1 MTLDDQIQAYLD
13 GTATE
18 ADTQAVAAALRAD
31 RSAADLLAQHT
42 LLRELLHDCYAGDYL
57 LPSPRQP
64 PPTTAGSSRPAGRSQ
79 LLRLAGAIGLCVLLG
94 TAGLI
99 WRLAPRPG
107 TPPAP
112 TVAVVADVSP
122 DVRWQEPATAQP
134 ALTRGT
140 SLPAGSL
147 AIAAGRLS
155 LLLASGVELTLDG
168 PARFDLCTDM
178 HVLLHEGKLS
188 AVVPEP
194 ARGFLVESQG
204 LRVVDLGTEFEVVAP
219 PSGKPE
225 VAVLRGS
232 VEASFSSSDQPL
244 RISEAER
251 HRFDPATGRSES
263 LGTAA
268 RPSVSPA
275 ASNASAGQPPPAGP
289 GLLSVGSRQLTVD
302 TPLTI
307 DRLDLGGPAE
317 VHSLTLVP
325 DGAVT
330 VNQFHA
336 AGQSRLHVAGGMFTL
351 ADDRDDA
358 NVCLAAG
365 TKLELVIT
373 GGYLTSEKVVRW
385 ATNAKTEFAMEL
397 AGGLVEA
404 RRPFVLSERGRG
416 RLLQTGGQFR
426 IQNNLFINSQDS
438 ARATR
443 YTIRGGS
450 LVGRGTLRLGDWQ
463 ANDGIFRIEGSQP
476 KIHIGGLAVASDRA
490 VLEYVLTE
498 QGVSPI
504 AVGQIAYLS
513 DLGTLRIMRAENL
526 TALPQQVVLL
536 RYGTRC
542 GKLAHVELDG
552 LRGEVV
558 YDDEAGEVRLEQI
571 TR

>member
-1 MTLDDQIQAYLD
+1 MTLDDQMQAYLD

-18 ADTQAVAAALRAD
+18 ADMQAVAAALRAD

-57 LPSPRQP
+57 LPGPRLPSPAA
-64 PPTTAGSSRPAGRSQ
+64 AGSRRPAGRGR
-79 LLRLAGAIGLCVLLG
+79 LFRLAGAIGLCVLLG

-122 DVRWQEPATAQP
+122 DVRWQEPAAVQP

-178 HVLLHEGKLS
+178 HVLLHAGKLS

-244 RISEAER
+244 RISDAER

-268 RPSVSPA
+268 RSLLSPA
-275 ASNASAGQPPPAGP
+275 ATDASVGQAPPAGQAAA
-289 GLLSVGSRQLTVD
+289 SVGSRQLTVD
-302 TPLTI
+302 TPMKV

-317 VHSLTLVP
+317 VHRLTLVP

-336 AGQSRLHVAGGMFTL
+336 AGQSRLHIAGGMFTL

-385 ATNAKTEFAMEL
+385 AANAKTEVAMQL

-404 RRPFVLSERGRG
+404 RRAFVLSERGRG
-416 RLLQTGGQFR
+416 SLLQTGGQFR
-426 IQNNLFINSQDS
+426 IQNNLFINSQDP
-438 ARATR
+438 AQATR

-450 LVGRGTLRLGDWQ
+450 LVGPGTLRLGDWK
-463 ANDGIFRIEGSQP
+463 ANDGIFRIEGTQP
-476 KIHIGGLAVASDRA
+476 EIHLGGLAVASDRA
-490 VLEYVLTE
+490 VLEYLLDD

-504 AVGQIAYLS
+504 VADRQAMLGDQ
-513 DLGTLRIMRAENL
+513 GTLRLIARPGAA
-526 TALPQQVVLL
+526 ALPSQVVLI
-536 RYGTRC
+536 RYHRRQGR
-542 GKLAHVELDG
+542 LARVELDG
-552 LRGEVV
+552 LRGEVI

-571 TR
+571 ER